1 MLFVF
6 EVLIVRYCFAPVGIV
21 ALLLLERFAPCVG
34 LGTLSQ
40 EGAQG
45 SCDDKWIDS
54 AVETA
59 ITPGLEPAQ
68 EEHDFRDFEVMKIL
82 DDDLCQLL
90 ERTPLEFLAAA
101 TILRQVVELWREPC
115 LSRLPTIGSIDLS
128 QRREVGEEAFADVG
142 GDSALGVRVEGDQEL
157 LTGAVGLD
165 NLLTH
170 F

>member
-6 EVLIVRYCFAPVGIV
+6 EVFIVRYCFAPVGIV

-45 SCDDKWIDS
+45 SDDDKRVNGAIEV
-54 AVETA
+54 AV
-59 ITPGLEPAQ
+59 TPSLEPAK
-68 EEHDFRDFEVMKIL
+68 EEHDFRDFEVVEIL
-82 DDDLCQLL
+82 GDDFCQLL
-90 ERTPLEFLAAA
+90 ERTPLKFLTA
-101 TILRQVVELWREPC
+101 TAVLRQVVELRCEPC

-128 QRREVGEEAFADVG
+128 QRREVREEAFADVG
-142 GDSALGVRVEGDQEL
+142 GDSALDVRVEGYQEL
-157 LTGAVGLD
+157 FTGAVGLD

-170 F
+170 S